1 MKIPDPTTFPTFN
14 TVSGK
19 LCKTLL
25 YLASRRFRCMCLWY
39 KKQSKYSVQIFFK
52 FYTNILFNPPIPIP
66 SPKVQVPITK
76 VHFCQSHL
84 IIQCTD
90 SVAYIYMFHVHMYI
104 QNSLKEQKYITNL
117 LTFPAPCSA
126 LPQCKMVHYPST
138 TCVIIS
144 L

>member
-1 MKIPDPTTFPTFN
+1 MQN
-14 TVSGK
+14 
-19 LCKTLL
+19 LTL
-25 YLASRRFRCMCLWY
+25 SSHRFCCMCLWY
-39 KKQSKYSVQIFFK
+39 KKKNKKKKVNIVCNILK
-52 FYTNILFNPPIPIP
+52 FYTNIFFFLNPPI
-66 SPKVQVPITK
+66 PKVQVPITK
-76 VHFCQSHL
+76 VNVCQSHL